1 MTEFYFQILC
11 FLFFPTCPVKV
22 STSPPQEQIEYLWF
36 QMFRCMSL
44 IVCCLCLSGQLQQI
58 QSHPQPQQLSRCS
71 AVVRIMSLLSGI
83 GVQSCPPLPLSYPG
97 DVCYVIYQPLFL
109 LSCFGSMLIACNV
122 LFPEEIKKFCIH
134 AVYAVMEKCSDADDR
149 DPVKCLQ
156 EMDKVFKAMKLKI

>member
-97 DVCYVIYQPLFL
+97 DVCCYLFCCPVLDQCL
-109 LSCFGSMLIACNV
+109 LHAMFFFQRKLRNSASMQCTL
-122 LFPEEIKKFCIH
+122 
-134 AVYAVMEKCSDADDR
+134 
-149 DPVKCLQ
+149 
-156 EMDKVFKAMKLKI
+156 

>member
-1 MTEFYFQILC
+1 MI
-11 FLFFPTCPVKV
+11 FPTCPVKV

-44 IVCCLCLSGQLQQI
+44 IVFLCLSGQLQQI

-97 DVCYVIYQPLFL
+97 DMCYISTPVPVVLFW
-109 LSCFGSMLIACNV
+109 INV
-122 LFPEEIKKFCIH
+122 HCMQCSFPEEIKKFCIH
-134 AVYAVMEKCSDADDR
+134 AVYAVMEKCSDDQ